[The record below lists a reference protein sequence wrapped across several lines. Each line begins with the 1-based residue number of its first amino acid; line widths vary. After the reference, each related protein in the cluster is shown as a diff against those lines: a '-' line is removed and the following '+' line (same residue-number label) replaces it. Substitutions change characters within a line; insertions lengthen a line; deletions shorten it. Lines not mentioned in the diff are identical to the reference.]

1 MSYDQDM
8 ITISLRERM
17 SGLDYLDL
25 HKKLFVGI
33 LCKFGEDCITL
44 KELIRQIT
52 FHRCE
57 LGGGVGVWEEKM
69 MARAEIAESSFEY
82 LLCEILALDPP
93 NTQDIEQVSES

>member
-8 ITISLRERM
+8 ITTYNPSQ
-17 SGLDYLDL
+17 GLDYLDL

-57 LGGGVGVWEEKM
+57 FGGVGVGVWEEKI